1 MGEIRPFEII
11 NWILRGERV
20 KWYGRRLLTFF
31 NSSTPRNYQHVT
43 RQKKTSFSISLPS
56 SKLTIS
62 LISISTLRFWLLLIL
77 TVCRRYVIWTSWWTS
92 LTMESLWLSGRALEC
107 QESKGLRFNSSWWLT
122 IFSFSH
128 AHEKT
133 KKNILL
139 YVTSLS
145 IISMHYPADKCEN
158 TQTYPVEV
166 VIVI

>member
-1 MGEIRPFEII
+1 MGEIRPFEIT

-20 KWYGRRLLTFF
+20 KWYGRRLLTFL

-107 QESKGLRFNSSWWLT
+107 GIQRSEVQFLMVTHNFFFLPCSW
-122 IFSFSH
+122 
-128 AHEKT
+128 KD